1 MVPKQG
7 KTRGKQGAFTYNHIF
22 DMLCDLKLLASLQN
36 LKKTY
41 RGVAVFNKVASLQLE
56 LQ

>member
-7 KTRGKQGAFTYNHIF
+7 KTRGQQGAFPYNHIF

-36 LKKTY
+36 IKKTC

-56 LQ
+56 L